1 MSDAPAASA
10 APQRGRR
17 TRERAGAFLRAT
29 GRYAM
34 THPVS
39 MAFVVSVVSAAAL
52 TGTLWGE
59 DASVWGAGPL
69 ATFGAGRWW
78 TLVTALVIP
87 DSPVDAVVS
96 VTLGVTVLA
105 YAERLLGSRRA
116 AVLLGALGLAG
127 LLTGIGLHAAAWAV
141 TDLRPVVAAE
151 VPVLDPTT
159 SIAGVVLAATAFAPT
174 LWRRRVRLV
183 GFATL
188 ALFALYAGDA
198 DSWYRLSAAVIG
210 LVVGEMLARGR
221 ERRAWHRSS
230 TRETRTLLALVVAV
244 VGSGPLVA
252 LISGGGRGPLS
263 LVVDAYT
270 QYDDELLARC
280 GRVSSS
286 VCDEQ
291 LALLMTRG
299 LGPALLAVTPLVLM
313 LVAAWGLRLGRRAAL
328 VLAVLTLVASAV
340 IPVVSLLDGRL
351 RIDPWVDGSGAEYIL
366 WAVATVVIPVTL
378 AIVLVLA
385 RDRFPIRATRGAART
400 VAAVIGAAF
409 LACATTLFVIE
420 ALGRRSFDRD
430 PSVLDLALLTLRRFL
445 PPAYTNPVGAA
456 TFPHHGPALFAY
468 QWVGV
473 LFWAIAIAALLWMF
487 RRTQRP
493 DPGDARLYRE
503 LLLRG
508 GDTLGFLGTWAGNR
522 HWYSDDRACA
532 VAYRLVGEVA
542 LAVADPL
549 APEGRRPETL
559 RAFSDF
565 CVEHGWMPAFYSVH
579 DDTAADLEALG
590 WRNVPVGVETVMDL
604 PGLTFAGKAWQKVRQ
619 PLTRAEREGY
629 TAVWTRWHEL
639 TVAQASQVVAID
651 EEWVADRALPEMGFT
666 LGSLEELRDRDVRLL
681 LAVGPEGRIEAVTS
695 WMPSWTDGAVTGWTL
710 DFMRRRTDGPNGM
723 MEFLIAKAALQLQ
736 AEGAVVLS
744 LSGAPLAE
752 APDAPIDGDPAPLRA
767 LLRWLAEVL
776 EPAYGFASLFR
787 FKGKFRPRYRALTLA
802 YRDPLHLPAIGAAV
816 GRAYVPDASRREI
829 VALARTAWEGRR

>member
-1 MSDAPAASA
+1 MSDAPPDPA
-10 APQRGRR
+10 APARGRR
-17 TRERAGAFLRAT
+17 TRERGAAFVRAVR
-29 GRYAM
+29 RYLAL
-34 THPVS
+34 HPVS
-39 MAFVVSVVSAAAL
+39 SAFVVVVLSTAAL
-52 TGTLWGE
+52 TGTLWGQ

-69 ATFGAGRWW
+69 ATFTVGRWW
-78 TLVTALVIP
+78 TVITALVIP
-87 DSPVDAVVS
+87 DSPIDAVVS
-96 VTLGVTVLA
+96 VALALTALA
-105 YAERLLGSRRA
+105 YAERLLGSRRT
-116 AVLLGALGLAG
+116 AVLLGVLGVGG
-127 LLTGIGLHAAAWAV
+127 LLTGIGFHAAAWAV

-159 SIAGVVLAATAFAPT
+159 PIAGVVMAASAFAPT
-174 LWRRRVRLV
+174 LWRRRLRLV

-198 DSWYRLSAAVIG
+198 DSWYRVTAAVIG
-210 LVVGEMLARGR
+210 LGVGEILARGR

-230 TRETRTLLALVVAV
+230 TRETRTLLALLVAV

-252 LISGGGRGPLS
+252 LVSGGGRGPLS

-280 GRVSSS
+280 GRVSSA

-328 VLAVLTLVASAV
+328 ILAVLALTASAV
-340 IPVVSLLDGRL
+340 IPVVSLVDGRL
-351 RIDPWVDGSGAEYIL
+351 RIDPWVDGSGAEYVL
-366 WAVATVVIPVTL
+366 WALATVAIPLTL
-378 AIVLVLA
+378 AVVLLVA
-385 RDRFPIRATRGAART
+385 RGRFPVRATRRAART
-400 VAAVIGAAF
+400 VAGVIGVAF
-409 LACATTLFVIE
+409 LACATAFFIIE
-420 ALGRRSFDRD
+420 SLGRRAFDRD
-430 PSVLDLALLTLRRFL
+430 PSIPDLVLLTLRRFL
-445 PPAYTNPVGAA
+445 PPAYTNPAGSG

-473 LFWAIAIAALLWMF
+473 LFWAIAIGAILWLY
-487 RRTQRP
+487 RRVQRP
-493 DPGDARLYRE
+493 DPGDTLRYRE
-503 LLLRG
+503 LLRRG
-508 GDTLGFLGTWAGNR
+508 SDTLGFLGTWSGNR
-522 HWYSDDRACA
+522 HWYSEDRECA
-532 VAYRLVGEVA
+532 VAYRLVGDVA
-542 LAVADPL
+542 LAVADPV
-549 APEGRRPETL
+549 APAARRPEVL
-559 RAFSDF
+559 RTFSEF
-565 CVEHGWMPAFYSVH
+565 CVEHGWIPAFYSVH
-579 DDTAADLEALG
+579 ADTAADLEGLG
-590 WRNVPVGVETVMDL
+590 WRHVPVGVETVMDL

-639 TVAQASQVVAID
+639 TVSQASQIIAID

-666 LGSLEELRDRDVRLL
+666 LGSLDELRDRDVRLL
-681 LAVGPEGRIEAVTS
+681 LAVGPDGRIEAVTS

-710 DFMRRRTDGPNGM
+710 DFMRRRADGPNGM

-736 AEGAVVLS
+736 EEGAAVLS

-752 APDAPIDGDPAPLRA
+752 APDAPMDGDPAPLRA

-787 FKGKFRPRYRALTLA
+787 FKGKFRPRYRELTLA

-816 GRAYVPDASRREI
+816 GRAYLPDASRREI
-829 VALARTAWEGRR
+829 VALARTAWGGRR